1 MLKVVSHNKMA
12 LGILMVP
19 QDGVCA
25 LVGSEC
31 YISVPDAHHN
41 VTQALHILE
50 KKAFNVATLTGDPLQ
65 K

>member
-1 MLKVVSHNKMA
+1 MA

-41 VTQALHILE
+41 VTQALRILE
-50 KKAFNVATLTGDPLQ
+50 KKAFNIATLTGDPLQ